1 MEHTTLL
8 KKIKTPRMRGLG
20 KALLLPVGMF
30 VLMEII
36 SFVVFHESL
45 FASSLDWN
53 NFIRN
58 VAISMI
64 ASYALSLNMASGR
77 MDLSLGGQQLI
88 GCVIGGNIAM
98 SLGLGPCGVLV
109 LSVLFGMLAG
119 LVVGLLFIT
128 LRIEAF
134 VLGLGVA
141 LVFEALAASYS
152 MDGLRL
158 FGQNMSLLAN
168 PLFSIALA
176 AAVCALMILLMNH
189 SEVGLHYDA
198 IRGSQRIAIESGIN
212 ITANALLCYVLC
224 GGLIALAGCLSAGK
238 SGEMGTSLN
247 LASAATAFVGF
258 VPVFLCF
265 VLQRWCPM
273 MTGIPISVVTFQLLS
288 MGLTKMELSSA
299 ASSTITM
306 LILLLFMVAISFIG
320 SLEQKKA
327 IQKRSMET

>member
-1 MEHTTLL
+1 MKSSTLL
-8 KKIKTPRMRGLG
+8 KKLRTTRLQGIG
-20 KALLLPVGMF
+20 KALLLPAGMF
-30 VLMEII
+30 LLMEAV
-36 SFVVFHESL
+36 SFIFFHESL
-45 FASSLDWN
+45 FASSLDLN

-58 VAISMI
+58 VAISVI

-88 GCVIGGNIAM
+88 GCVIGGNIAL
-98 SLGLGPCGVLV
+98 SLGWGPAGVLI

-119 LVVGLLFIT
+119 LLVGVLFIT

-141 LVFEALAASYS
+141 LVYEAVAAAYS

-168 PLFSIALA
+168 PLFALLL
-176 AAVCALMILLMNH
+176 AVIVCVFMILLMNH
-189 SEVGLHYDA
+189 SRVGLHYDA
-198 IRGSQRIAIESGIN
+198 IRGSQRIAIDSGIN

-238 SGEMGTSLN
+238 NGEMGTSLN
-247 LASAATAFVGF
+247 LASAGTAFVGF

-273 MTGIPISVVTFQLLS
+273 MVGIPISVVTFQLLS
-288 MGLTKMELSSA
+288 MGLTKMELPSA

-306 LILLLFMVAISFIG
+306 SILLIFMVAISFIG
-320 SLEQKKA
+320 ALEVKKEL
-327 IQKRSMET
+327 KRRSMAV

>member
-1 MEHTTLL
+1 MKNSTLL
-8 KKIKTPRMRGLG
+8 KRLNTPKMRGIG
-20 KALLLPVGMF
+20 KTLILPVGMYIF
-30 VLMEII
+30 MEAI
-36 SFVVFHESL
+36 SWIFFHEGL
-45 FASSLDWN
+45 FSSSVDLN

-58 VAISMI
+58 VAISTI
-64 ASYALSLNMASGR
+64 SAYALSLNMASGR

-88 GCVIGGNIAM
+88 GCIIGGNLAI
-98 SLGLGPCGVLV
+98 SLGLGPWGVLL
-109 LSVLFGMLAG
+109 LSVVFGMLAG

-152 MDGLRL
+152 MDGLRV
-158 FGQNMSLLAN
+158 FGQDMALLAD
-168 PLFSIALA
+168 PTFALIL
-176 AAVCALMILLMNH
+176 AVVICVAMIILMNH
-189 SEVGLHYDA
+189 TKVGLHYDA
-198 IRGSQRIAIESGIN
+198 IRGSQRIAIDSGIN

-224 GGLIALAGCLSAGK
+224 GGLIALAGCLSTGK
-238 SGEMGTSLN
+238 SGEMGTALN
-247 LASAATAFVGF
+247 LASAGTAFVGF

-273 MTGIPISVVTFQLLS
+273 MVGIPISVVTFQLLS
-288 MGLTKMELSSA
+288 MGLTKMELPSA

-306 LILLLFMVAISFIG
+306 SILLIFMVAISFIG

-327 IQKRSMET
+327 IKQRSLAV

>member
-1 MEHTTLL
+1 MKNSTLL
-8 KKIKTPRMRGLG
+8 KKLNTPKMRGIG
-20 KALLLPVGMF
+20 KTLLLPIGMYIF
-30 VLMEII
+30 MEIVSLI
-36 SFVVFHESL
+36 FFHEGL
-45 FASSLDWN
+45 FSSSLDFN

-58 VAISMI
+58 VAITTIS
-64 ASYALSLNMASGR
+64 AYALSINMASGR

-88 GCVIGGNIAM
+88 GCIIGGNIALA
-98 SLGLGPCGVLV
+98 LGLGPWGVLL
-109 LSVLFGMLAG
+109 LSVLFGALAG

-134 VLGLGVA
+134 VMGLGVA

-158 FGQNMSLLAN
+158 FGQDTTLLAD
-168 PLFSIALA
+168 PVFAIIV
-176 AAVCALMILLMNH
+176 AAVVCVFMILLMNH
-189 SEVGLHYDA
+189 SKVGLHYDA
-198 IRGSQRIAIESGIN
+198 IRGSQRIAIDSGIN

-238 SGEMGTSLN
+238 SGQMGTALN
-247 LASAATAFVGF
+247 LASAGTAFSGF

-273 MTGIPISVVTFQLLS
+273 MIGIPISVVTFQLLS

-306 LILLLFMVAISFIG
+306 SILLVFMVAISLIG
-320 SLEQKKA
+320 SLELKKA
-327 IQKRSMET
+327 IKGRSMAV

>member
-1 MEHTTLL
+1 MKTTTLL
-8 KKIKTPRMRGLG
+8 KKLRTPKIRGIG
-20 KALLLPVGMF
+20 KAMLLPIGMF
-30 VLMEII
+30 LLMEVV
-36 SFVVFHESL
+36 SFIFFHESL
-45 FASSLDWN
+45 FASSLDLN

-58 VAISMI
+58 VAISVI

-88 GCVIGGNIAM
+88 GCIIGGNIAL
-98 SLGLGPCGVLV
+98 SLGLGPAGVLI

-119 LVVGLLFIT
+119 LLVGVLFIT

-141 LVFEALAASYS
+141 LVYEAIAAAYS

-158 FGQNMSLLAN
+158 FGQNMTLLAN
-168 PLFSIALA
+168 PLFALLLA
-176 AAVCALMILLMNH
+176 VIVCAFMILLMNH
-189 SEVGLHYDA
+189 SRVGLHYDA
-198 IRGSQRIAIESGIN
+198 IRGSQRIAIDSGIN
-212 ITANALLCYVLC
+212 ITANALLCYALC

-238 SGEMGTSLN
+238 NGEMGTSLN
-247 LASAATAFVGF
+247 LASAATAFIGF

-273 MTGIPISVVTFQLLS
+273 MVGIPISVVTFQLLS

-306 LILLLFMVAISFIG
+306 FILLIFIVAISFIG
-320 SLEQKKA
+320 ALETKKELKQRSLA
-327 IQKRSMET
+327 T